1 MSKSKSTLCRHE
13 CRSLCQKLGIQVAFV
28 ETEEKSN
35 CWEPPEASRVKLN
48 EDGALNHQ
56 GAGHGGLIRDRNGV
70 VLEAFSGSGGRQS
83 VVVQEPRAIE
93 IGESNKP
100 ADYLAD
106 LCLCLCNQLVYA
118 GPPIDR
124 ELVKLIEEDAVGTHY
139 ASLSTNYLNRGRMMQ
154 SRAKK
159 PNYYIL
165 DSPQLGIKSLAT
177 EYKVSNGS
185 STHSQ
190 SVLSSLS

>member
-13 CRSLCQKLGIQVAFV
+13 CSRSLCQKLGIQVAFI
-28 ETEEKSN
+28 ETEEKWN

-48 EDGALNHQ
+48 GDGALNHQ

-70 VLEAFSGSGGRQS
+70 VLDAFSRSGGRQS
-83 VVVQEPRAIE
+83 VVVQELRAIE

-106 LCLCLCNQLVYA
+106 LCLSLCNQLVYA

-124 ELVKLIEEDAVGTHY
+124 ELVKPIEEDAVGIKINLKDIEVKKSSAY
-139 ASLSTNYLNRGRMMQ
+139 AIAIAHWHHPKVGTLERCLANDLL
-154 SRAKK
+154 
-159 PNYYIL
+159 PL
-165 DSPQLGIKSLAT
+165 D
-177 EYKVSNGS
+177 
-185 STHSQ
+185 
-190 SVLSSLS
+190 